1 MHEFV
6 VVTFPDAA
14 MARQGTDAIKKLHA
28 NGRVKIYG
36 AVLVARGS
44 SGKLSIQEV
53 TKKGHR
59 TTAVG
64 ALIGGL
70 AGLPFGPLAIAIG
83 AVAGALIGHSAE
95 LLHEDDAAKFVQQ
108 ASRDLTP
115 GKVMAAAEIAEDG
128 LSLFTALMERLGG
141 TVLRK

>member
-95 LLHEDDAAKFVQQ
+95 PSMKMTQ
-108 ASRDLTP
+108 
-115 GKVMAAAEIAEDG
+115 
-128 LSLFTALMERLGG
+128 LSSFKTFRG
-141 TVLRK
+141 T